1 MFFLTQEQA
10 IVIIRI
16 WYIIEHRANPSTI
29 KKCCFFT
36 SNSENSSFFWKF
48 FARGA
53 SPPVPP
59 PPPPAPQNQISP
71 PPLQK
76 SASCA
81 NVKHFSLF
89 QFKSVLT
96 WSCCK
101 SDELPDIPDV
111 GRYVF
116 TDNFLENVWTPHNR
130 YQLSPT
136 LLFLSILYIG
146 CKDGLGLYFNQSSL
160 LFKKILS

>member
-1 MFFLTQEQA
+1 M
-10 IVIIRI
+10 
-16 WYIIEHRANPSTI
+16 
-29 KKCCFFT
+29 
-36 SNSENSSFFWKF
+36 
-48 FARGA
+48 
-53 SPPVPP
+53 
-59 PPPPAPQNQISP
+59 
-71 PPLQK
+71 
-76 SASCA
+76 
-81 NVKHFSLF
+81 
-89 QFKSVLT
+89 
-96 WSCCK
+96 

-160 LFKKILS
+160 LFKKILSKSFQRHLIWVKVLNTECKTNN